1 MVQNQPHTPMVT
13 SRRQMIATML
23 AGGALAAVTPA
34 LASRASAASVD
45 VPRKDARDNA
55 LLNAALNRESQMV
68 ATYAIAVESAS
79 NADDKA
85 ALLLIHD
92 NHVAYVDALRG
103 YLATEVEKPSGGA
116 LANPTGSFASVA
128 AQLSALE
135 DQTVSIHTGNLNS
148 LIGMDAAMLVASII
162 TMEARHAAALALVS
176 GQTPT
181 AAARV

>member
-1 MVQNQPHTPMVT
+1 MAEAN
-13 SRRQMIATML
+13 L
-23 AGGALAAVTPA
+23 
-34 LASRASAASVD
+34 
-45 VPRKDARDNA
+45 
-55 LLNAALNRESQMV
+55 E
-68 ATYAIAVESAS
+68 

-135 DQTVSIHTGNLNS
+135 DQTVSIHTGNLNT

>member
-1 MVQNQPHTPMVT
+1 MVQNQPQSPAATT
-13 SRRQMIATML
+13 RRQMIATML
-23 AGGALAAVTPA
+23 AGGALAAVAPA
-34 LASRASAASVD
+34 MAGRASAASVD
-45 VPRKDARDNA
+45 VPKKDSRDNA
-55 LLNAALNRESQMV
+55 LLNAALNREAQMA
-68 ATYAIAVESAS
+68 ATYAIAVEATP

-103 YLATEVEKPSGGA
+103 FLATEVQEPAGGA
-116 LANPTGSFASVA
+116 LLSPTGSFSAVA
-128 AQLSALE
+128 AQLSNLE
-135 DQTVSIHTGNLNS
+135 DQTVSIHTGNLNT
-148 LIGMDAAMLVASII
+148 LIGMDAATLVASII